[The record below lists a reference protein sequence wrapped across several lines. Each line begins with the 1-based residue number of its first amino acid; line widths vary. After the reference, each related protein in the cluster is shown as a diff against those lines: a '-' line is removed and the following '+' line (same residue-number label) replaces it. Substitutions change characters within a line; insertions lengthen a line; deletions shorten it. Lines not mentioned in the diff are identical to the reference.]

1 MKDTYVAGELT
12 EDLMRALIQS
22 KTKTLPDGSV
32 SLKLRLEPDAAA
44 PLRRALMRVEAE
56 LLLED
61 ADQLRPDNSDE
72 LRTEDQRRYDA
83 FFELVQRLGE
93 TIPA

>member
-1 MKDTYVAGELT
+1 MKDTYVAGEPVK
-12 EDLMRALIQS
+12 DLIRALVQS
-22 KTKTLPDGSV
+22 KRKTLPDGSV
-32 SLKLRLEPDAAA
+32 SLKLRLEPDVAA
-44 PLRRALMRVEAE
+44 PLWRALMRVEAE

-83 FFELVQRLGE
+83 FVELTRRLGE